1 MLKEKQNKLL
11 PYKAD
16 HVMEPYSIIRR
27 SKDNPIFHPY
37 FINYGFN
44 KQELMNRMTFL
55 SPCIWLNWCLE
66 FHYYVMLNEFCI
78 EIPHK
83 RTKMSKEYMSQKKSN
98 YDKTLQ
104 MQKLARLFRPTYG
117 NLKSKRHW

>member
-1 MLKEKQNKLL
+1 MLKEKRNKLL

-55 SPCIWLNWCLE
+55 SPCI
-66 FHYYVMLNEFCI
+66 YVMLNEFCI
-78 EIPHK
+78 DIPHK
-83 RTKMSKEYMSQKKSN
+83 RTKMSKEYMSQKKSK

-104 MQKLARLFRPTYG
+104 MQKLARLFRPTYDII
-117 NLKSKRHW
+117 KSKRH